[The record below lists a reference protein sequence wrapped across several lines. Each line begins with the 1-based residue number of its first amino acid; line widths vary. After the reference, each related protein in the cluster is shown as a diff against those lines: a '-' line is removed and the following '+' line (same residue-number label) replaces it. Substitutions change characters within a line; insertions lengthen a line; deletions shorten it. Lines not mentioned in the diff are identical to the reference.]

1 MRILMISTLFPS
13 TGRPRFGTFV
23 EKRAKTIAQIP
34 GAEVRVVA
42 PIGLPPLGL
51 GLLSRYSVQRK
62 AEKHEVW
69 DGIPVWRPRFHHI
82 PGVDGRFDP
91 GLLVKSLR
99 PILHKIRAEFDFDI
113 IDAQYF
119 FPDAVAAAQL
129 GAEFGVPVTATARG
143 SDINF
148 WAQLSHPRRLIL
160 NAEENIDGM
169 VAVSKKLRQCMVATG
184 LHGDHIDVIYPGV
197 DHDVFRPQDRAA
209 AKAEFGIT
217 GPLVVSVGSIDNNK
231 GQSFIIDAMPQL
243 KEITYLLA
251 GDGPLRGE
259 LERKVAELGL
269 EKRVRFLGSLGQ
281 NEVSRLLAAADIMA
295 LPSANEGLSNA
306 WLEALASG
314 TPLVI
319 CDAGG
324 AREVITDAIQGVVVS
339 RDIGAIA
346 AGIATVLAANADRK
360 IVSQS
365 VAQFT
370 WQKKGEALMA
380 HYARLIGDYGVV
392 SDTPISLS

>member
-1 MRILMISTLFPS
+1 MISTLFPS
-13 TGRPRFGTFV
+13 AGRPRFGTFV

-34 GAEVRVVA
+34 GVEVRVVA

-51 GLLSRYSVQRK
+51 GLLPRYAVQRK
-62 AEKHEVW
+62 AEKQEIW

-82 PGVDGRFDP
+82 PGVEGRFDP

-99 PILHKIRAEFDFDI
+99 PVLQKIRADFDFDI

-119 FPDAVAAAQL
+119 FPDAIAAAQL

-160 NAEENIDGM
+160 KAEENIDGM
-169 VAVSKKLRQCMVATG
+169 VAVSKKLRQSMVATG
-184 LHGDHIDVIYPGV
+184 LSGDHIEVIYPGV
-197 DHDVFRPQDRAA
+197 DHDVFSPQDRAA
-209 AKAEFGIT
+209 AKAALGIT
-217 GPLVVSVGSIDNNK
+217 GPLVVSVGSIDTNK
-231 GQSFIIDAMPQL
+231 GQSFIIDALPQL
-243 KEITYLLA
+243 KDITYILA
-251 GDGPLRGE
+251 GDGPLRDE
-259 LERKVAELGL
+259 LERKVTELGL
-269 EKRVRFLGSLGQ
+269 EKRVRFMGSVGQ
-281 NEVSRLLAAADIMA
+281 SEISQLLSAADVMA

-324 AREVITDAIQGVVVS
+324 AREVITDPIQGVVVS

-346 AGIATVLAANADRK
+346 AGIKSVLAAKSDREL
-360 IVSQS
+360 VSQS
-365 VAQFT
+365 VAHFS

-380 HYARLIGDYGVV
+380 HYGRLIANHGCVK
-392 SDTPISLS
+392 

>member
-13 TGRPRFGTFV
+13 AGRPRFGTFV
-23 EKRAKTIAQIP
+23 EKRAKTIAQVP
-34 GAEVRVVA
+34 GAEVRVIA

-51 GLLSRYSVQRK
+51 SLLPRYRVQRK
-62 AEKHEVW
+62 AEKQEIW
-69 DGIPVWRPRFHHI
+69 EGIPVWRPRFYHI

-129 GAEFGVPVTATARG
+129 GSEFGVPVTATARG

-160 NAEENIDGM
+160 QAEDNIQGM
-169 VAVSKKLRQCMVATG
+169 VAVSKKLRQSMIATG
-184 LHGDHIDVIYPGV
+184 LNGDHIDVVYPGV
-197 DHDVFRPQDRAA
+197 DHDVFKPQDRAA
-209 AKAEFGIT
+209 AKMALGIT

-243 KEITYLLA
+243 KNITYILA
-251 GDGPLRGE
+251 GDGPMRDE
-259 LERKVAELGL
+259 LERKVAVLGL
-269 EKRVRFLGSLGQ
+269 EKRVRFMGSLGQ
-281 NEVSRLLAAADIMA
+281 SAISQLLNAADIMA

-324 AREVITDAIQGVVVS
+324 AREVVTNPIQGLVVS

-346 AGIATVLAANADRK
+346 AGIASVLASKADRDT
-360 IVSQS
+360 ISQS
-365 VAQFT
+365 VAHFT
-370 WQKKGEALMA
+370 WQKKGERLMA
-380 HYARLIGDYGVV
+380 HYADVIANHGAR
-392 SDTPISLS
+392 